1 MVMREK
7 YDRIQAPIRILF
19 IEDSAE
25 IQEATRLIFEIHWP
39 EAEIIQALTGV
50 EGLELMKAESPD
62 MVILD
67 LGLPDMDG
75 MKVLRDIR
83 GFSDAPVVI
92 LTVRGEETDKI
103 RGLELGAD
111 DFIVKPFSH
120 REILARVKRVMY
132 PCQASLGI
140 KVEQPPNSTGTKI
153 DFDLGLVSRNGK
165 SVKLTNTE
173 MILLRYLASHDGRS
187 LGDNEILT
195 EIWGEDYV
203 DSSEYL
209 NAYIHS
215 LRQKVEDDPNKPKI
229 IIRDE
234 NGYKFVKGGI
244 QST

>member
-1 MVMREK
+1 MSEN

-19 IEDSAE
+19 IEDNAE
-25 IQEATRLIFEIHWP
+25 IQEATRLIFELHWP
-39 EAEIIQALTGV
+39 EAEIIQALEGF
-50 EGLELMKAESPD
+50 EGLALMKAESPD

-75 MKVLRDIR
+75 MKVLREIR
-83 GFSDAPVVI
+83 SFSDAPVII

-111 DFIVKPFSH
+111 DYIVKPFSH
-120 REILARVKRVMY
+120 KEILARVKHVMY

-140 KVEQPPNSTGTKI
+140 KVEQPFNGSGTKI

-173 MILLRYLASHDGRS
+173 MILLRFLASHDDRS
-187 LGDNEILT
+187 ISDNEILT

-209 NAYIHS
+209 DAYIHS

-234 NGYKFVKGGI
+234 DGYKFINEGI
-244 QST
+244 QSI